1 MLTNGDPIAIL
12 TLRTL
17 CSAHTDTHPHIGWV
31 RINAAVAAAVNLPA
45 APVWVGL
52 EASVSD

>member
-12 TLRTL
+12 TLRIL